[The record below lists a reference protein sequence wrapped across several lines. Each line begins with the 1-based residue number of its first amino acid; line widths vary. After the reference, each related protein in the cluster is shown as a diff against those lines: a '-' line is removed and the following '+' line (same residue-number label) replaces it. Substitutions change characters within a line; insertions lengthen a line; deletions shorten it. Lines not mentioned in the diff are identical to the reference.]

1 MKLQIIQLEPYDDVA
16 SVRDR
21 LALVR
26 AERVLLIWPRGE
38 SSVKPILGRKL
49 DLVLIQREAARRGI
63 QLALVT
69 ANPNILDFAAELN
82 IATFRSIRASQR
94 GRWKKP
100 RNKVFVDRS
109 DRPDDGPDPREL
121 MLHRSRLQVLSPWQR
136 LTRRTLRFA
145 IALILIIS
153 LAGIT
158 YLLAPGASVTI
169 FPAQAQIDTTVTLTA
184 DPGITFVD
192 VEGMRIPATLDTI
205 EVESQAS
212 IPTTG
217 IADVPTTLASG
228 TVIFTNRIQSQVKIP
243 AGTILS
249 TPGDKPA
256 RFRTVDDA
264 VIPAGV
270 GQTVSVTIQ
279 ATDDSAGPA
288 GNIEPDLIINIDGD
302 LSRMLSV
309 RNPEAT
315 QGGTVRQQN
324 IVARADYDNLLIL
337 AREKV
342 RQDAL
347 TEFAAQL
354 TGTQLVVP
362 DSIKL
367 TNVGDEE
374 ATYSAFVGDPAD
386 NLTLN
391 LRARV
396 QALVIDEQAARQA
409 AVARLSAEIPPGR
422 QLITESLKYTRGPL
436 QSTVDGRATFVMSAS
451 GNVAASID
459 ADRVRQR
466 IAGMSVE
473 AAQNLLN
480 MEWLLDPNRPPQID
494 VWPQFWGTLPVLPMR
509 INVLVKAQ

>member
-1 MKLQIIQLEPYDDVA
+1 MKLQIIQLEPYDDLA

-21 LALVR
+21 LAFVK
-26 AERVLLIWPRGE
+26 AERVLLIWPRVE
-38 SSVKPILGRKL
+38 SSAAPILNRKL
-49 DLVLIQREAARRGI
+49 DLVLIQREAARHGI

-69 ANPNILDFAAELN
+69 ANPDTLDFAAELN
-82 IATFRSIRASQR
+82 IATFNSVRASQR

-109 DRPDDGPDPREL
+109 DRPDNSPDPREL

-136 LTRRTLRFA
+136 LSRRTFRIA
-145 IALILIIS
+145 IALTLIFS
-153 LAGIT
+153 LVGII
-158 YLLAPGASVTI
+158 YLLAPGANVII
-169 FPAQAQIDTTVTLTA
+169 FPAQAQIDTTLTLTA

-192 VEGMRIPATLDTI
+192 VEGMRIPATLDRI

-217 IADVPTTLASG
+217 IADIPSTLASG
-228 TVIFTNRIQSQVKIP
+228 TVIFTNRIQSQLKIP

-249 TPGDKPA
+249 TPGNKPA

-264 VIPAGV
+264 FIPAGV

-279 ATDDSAGPA
+279 ANDDTPGPA
-288 GNIEPDLIINIDGD
+288 GNIEANLIINIDGD
-302 LSRMLSV
+302 LNRMLSV

-315 QGGTVRQQN
+315 QGGTVRQQS
-324 IVARADYDNLLIL
+324 VVTRADYDNLLLL

-347 TEFAAQL
+347 TEFGAHL

-367 TNVGDEE
+367 TGASDEE
-374 ATYSAFVGDPAD
+374 ATYSAFVGDSAD
-386 NLTLN
+386 SLTLN

-422 QLITESLKYTRGPL
+422 HLLTENIKYTRGPL
-436 QSTVDGRATFVMSAS
+436 QSTADGRATFVMSAS
-451 GNVAASID
+451 GNVAVSID

-466 IAGMSVE
+466 IAGIGVE

-480 MEWLLDPNRPPQID
+480 KEWLLDPSHPTQID
-494 VWPQFWGTLPVLPMR
+494 IWPQFWGNLPVLPMR
-509 INVLVKAQ
+509 INILVQAQ